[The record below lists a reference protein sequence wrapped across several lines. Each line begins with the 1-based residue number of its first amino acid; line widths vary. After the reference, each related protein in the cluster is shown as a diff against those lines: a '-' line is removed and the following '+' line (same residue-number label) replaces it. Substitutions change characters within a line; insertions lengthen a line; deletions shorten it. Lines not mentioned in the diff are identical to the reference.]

1 MEHINL
7 SLVLGC
13 IGLTLFLAFKLVAW
27 GHSRWLG
34 SFGYCKKKLLT
45 GNELEFYRRL
55 STACAGKF
63 VVLPQVAMGAIM
75 DTTLK
80 TTNPRFWE
88 ARSKFSQKIVDFCLC
103 EPRTMEVIFLVE
115 LDDRTHVKEKD
126 AARDAVTHLA
136 GYRTLRY
143 HSKSKPSVEELKE
156 HISKEQYLLS

>member
-1 MEHINL
+1 MENL
-7 SLVLGC
+7 NFALG
-13 IGLTLFLAFKLVAW
+13 ISGAGLTLFLVVKAVTWL
-27 GHSRWLG
+27 HSRWLG

-55 STACAGKF
+55 SAACAGRF

-75 DTTLK
+75 DTNLK
-80 TTNPRFWE
+80 STNPRFWE

-115 LDDRTHVKEKD
+115 LDDRTHVKQKD

-143 HSKSKPSVEELKE
+143 NSRSKPSVEELKE
-156 HISKEQYLLS
+156 HISKEQLFLS